1 MKKKVMVRSLPKAQ
15 VGLQQPP
22 IGLTDEQKAT
32 WLKIQSTIGNGPAFN
47 SSVDAYQGNSN
58 SNITGQPI
66 GSGTPLEMAT
76 GFKQSNQQKSWN
88 YFKPDQLP
96 KVSKDKKYNPYIA
109 PALLSGTDLFRS
121 ITKKIEGADA
131 RNNFKNQFLSD
142 RLYTAKEDDATDNRG
157 DYLTNTPG
165 FGLDFRPNQAIYGDY
180 NKIAQMGGE
189 MKRKVR
195 ITNLPQAGYGGT
207 QDAKAVNQ
215 LYGNSAYM
223 MNMYNGA
230 TEGVP
235 QEEYNKTLTPDPR
248 SVSVLEAEKGE
259 TLVRKGTNSTIPEL
273 FTIGGKRHSEGGTPL
288 GPEKATPDSFI
299 FSDTKAMKIKDEDTL
314 KSFGFTAKKGGYTP
328 AAISKKF
335 DLNSK
340 ELREGLYSET
350 DPLRKST
357 AILMA
362 DNYISNLGKLA
373 LVQEA
378 KKGFPQGAPE
388 IAKPYME
395 KVGLDPTQFLPP
407 SPQEGMAMAMY
418 GGIPKAQIGRSVG
431 SNDDITV
438 DNLPKYEYDYM
449 KFRQRANDPNIPQP
463 STQEY
468 MAAQKA
474 YNAAKFNNSSMANP
488 NNWGSAI
495 NYGLTGQFENM
506 GDSYA
511 KWNGKDYWNSKPY
524 MGDEMGQILRY
535 GTEPAFMATIAAPIG
550 QGLRAAATRLGMASP
565 NIANATK
572 MGLAEISSSPG
583 ALLSDVLTIPYI
595 EQLAGPAALGTLIAF
610 LNRNDQSLSYEQQT
624 ELLKKLDT
632 DQVDELMQSPVG
644 AKVSSDSL
652 MEASKSNP
660 DIDFNKIQDTIIKVK
675 PSVKTK
681 TKLDSIRQGMSI
693 DDLLN
698 EKVNTMVDKKAYGGE
713 LDTYQAGGEKEFEE
727 EVFGPGGVKLKRIT
741 KGNIVTI
748 VDADGKVLGS
758 KTIENNYRTINPD
771 RLAEL
776 EKRGIKLNVPKRYE
790 GKEWSMTPGRQG
802 IREGAGSYGTEE
814 WYAGENKDDFAK
826 RQARFLRFYPKF
838 NPKNENDNAVFQNWY
853 NSDIYD
859 QSIKSGLSEE
869 ESKKNVNEFGFD
881 PESKDPNR
889 LDSKF
894 GHYTWSRPTFNIERK
909 PKTIEKDRDQIETNE
924 LNTNAAKK
932 RPIGF
937 YPQDTLNSSA
947 AFADLTNINRYYPK
961 MTQFNPQSMK
971 PTYYDPNRELANN
984 AEMANIAAQN
994 MSQFTGPQAFNARF
1008 AETQGRGLANAANV
1022 LGRYNNLNV
1031 GVANQFEQ
1039 ANSQL
1044 RNEANLKNAMLS
1056 NDFYDKT
1063 NITNQQYDNSMRAAR
1078 RQLVDYNNAALTNRF
1093 MTDQMNSLYPNFYVN
1108 PTSLQT
1114 YYTPGQQITPK
1125 QKGNDMMAYLNS
1137 TGIPFDFT
1145 NPNVQTALLKGMMGD
1160 VNTDERGNIVAAS
1173 AAANNRRRS
1182 K

>member
-1 MKKKVMVRSLPKAQ
+1 MKRKVMVKSLPKAQ
-15 VGLQQPP
+15 VGLQPSVV
-22 IGLTDEQKAT
+22 LTDEQKAI
-32 WLKIQSTIGNGPAFN
+32 WKKNQGMFGNPPAPSNIFAD
-47 SSVDAYQGNSN
+47 VYTGDPN
-58 SNITGQPI
+58 SNITGPLIGGVNPFAISIPADVYQGSNTNITGQPT
-66 GSGTPLEMAT
+66 GSGTPLNMPA

-96 KVSKDKKYNPYIA
+96 KVPTTNKKYNPYIA
-109 PALLSGTDLFRS
+109 PILLAGTDLFRS

-131 RNNFKNQFLSD
+131 QNNFKNQFLSD
-142 RLYTAKEDDATDNRG
+142 RLYTPKQDDATDNRG

-165 FGLDFRPNQAIYGDY
+165 FGLDFRPDQAIYGDY

-195 ITNLPQAGYGGT
+195 ITSLPQAGYGGT

-223 MNMYNGA
+223 MNMFNGA

-299 FSDTKAMKIKDEDTL
+299 YSDTKAMKIKDPDIL

-328 AAISKKF
+328 ATISKKF

-340 ELREGLYSET
+340 DLREGLYSET

-395 KVGLDPTQFLPP
+395 KIGLDPAQFLPP
-407 SPQEGMAMAMY
+407 SSEEGMTMAMY
-418 GGIPKAQIGRSVG
+418 GGIPTAQIGRSVG
-431 SNDDITV
+431 SNSESYVNPFPFSQSMTPSPYYKENNFGPTSGIAIGPDGKPIKLRSDVYDFNAPYNISNKPNARNISNNVSVYPQKIDWSLLDD
-438 DNLPKYEYDYM
+438 
-449 KFRQRANDPNIPQP
+449 P
-463 STQEY
+463 SFMPTTTSNQV
-468 MAAQKA
+468 Q
-474 YNAAKFNNSSMANP
+474 NNSNKP
-488 NNWGSAI
+488 TAI
-495 NYGLTGQFENM
+495 
-506 GDSYA
+506 
-511 KWNGKDYWNSKPY
+511 KPVVKPKPTT
-524 MGDEMGQILRY
+524 QTAQPK
-535 GTEPAFMATIAAPIG
+535 TEPKPNTGYTTPDGSVIKFEYGGIPLAQNGAITGEFLAKHTDASGKEYNSYLQGDKVVLVDTNNEVVSTRSATE
-550 QGLRAAATRLGMASP
+550 
-565 NIANATK
+565 K
-572 MGLAEISSSPG
+572 
-583 ALLSDVLTIPYI
+583 D
-595 EQLAGPAALGTLIAF
+595 
-610 LNRNDQSLSYEQQT
+610 
-624 ELLKKLDT
+624 
-632 DQVDELMQSPVG
+632 
-644 AKVSSDSL
+644 
-652 MEASKSNP
+652 
-660 DIDFNKIQDTIIKVK
+660 K
-675 PSVKTK
+675 PSVSTYDTEEKKLLKSIAPNLILPEDYVEANQLAKVAKIPGTFGRFDKVGADKNWSWYGKPIDWTNESQVGEAQLGYNKEMYNRFIKADYTPEEATKYVKTIGFDESK
-681 TKLDSIRQGMSI
+681 TSGIPNAL
-693 DDLLN
+693 
-698 EKVNTMVDKKAYGGE
+698 DKKAGKYSE
-713 LDTYQAGGEKEFEE
+713 TRV
-727 EVFGPGGVKLKRIT
+727 VF
-741 KGNIVTI
+741 
-748 VDADGKVLGS
+748 D
-758 KTIENNYRTINPD
+758 
-771 RLAEL
+771 
-776 EKRGIKLNVPKRYE
+776 VP
-790 GKEWSMTPGRQG
+790 P
-802 IREGAGSYGTEE
+802 
-814 WYAGENKDDFAK
+814 
-826 RQARFLRFYPKF
+826 
-838 NPKNENDNAVFQNWY
+838 
-853 NSDIYD
+853 
-859 QSIKSGLSEE
+859 
-869 ESKKNVNEFGFD
+869 
-881 PESKDPNR
+881 
-889 LDSKF
+889 
-894 GHYTWSRPTFNIERK
+894 K
-909 PKTIEKDRDQIETNE
+909 PKKQNTETVRDQIETNQ
-924 LNTNAAKK
+924 LNTNAVRN

-937 YPQDTLNSSA
+937 YPQDVLNSSA
-947 AFADLTNINRYYPK
+947 ALADLTNINRYYPK
-961 MTQFNPQSMK
+961 MTQFTPQSMK

-994 MSQFTGPQAFNARF
+994 MSQFTGPQAFNSRF

-1022 LGRYNNLNV
+1022 LGKYNNLNV

-1039 ANSQL
+1039 ANTQL
-1044 RNEANLKNAMLS
+1044 MNEAYLKNAMMS

-1108 PTSLQT
+1108 PSALQT
-1114 YYTPGQQITPK
+1114 YYNPGQQITPK